1 MRQMSEIVLS
11 IGMIVKNEIRCLE
24 KCLTALE
31 PLRRVVPSELVIA
44 DTGSTDGTRELVARY
59 ADQWF
64 DFSWQQDFA
73 AARNAVLSRCS
84 GQWFLFVDADE
95 YLDEQFDELVR
106 FLLQPSETEKQAD
119 FGVVTVT
126 NYADQSMDKEMGTSF
141 LALRLAKRTPE
152 TRFVGKIHERFERT
166 ACYSVVNLA
175 PVVFWHDGYAY
186 ETPEQQQRKG
196 ERNMRLIE
204 EELLERP
211 TDPLLLV
218 QAVESG
224 RNTEEKLKYIHK
236 GLGLMRTN
244 GPDWTIQG
252 PGMLRYAV
260 ELGIVVGAPE
270 VIQLAEWAHAEYSD
284 SPIIQIDI
292 NAAMTRYYSRC
303 YHWKEAIQAADAYW
317 EGIQRLDNN
326 EFSPSIFVSV
336 FMHSDT
342 QGMRETIAL
351 LQAEACYH
359 LDRFDLAVEVL
370 KKIPLNTLLAA
381 HVGQFVTL
389 LAKLSSKTNIDPL
402 FIKDARLILI
412 EDPATQNAWRR
423 RDELRTALRQL
434 FLTPQHEIPN
444 AHRMLLHLED
454 KVYGPAAQIMEEE
467 CAETCKQIVDTIP
480 DWEFIPEPVICKLVE
495 SDVPLPRS
503 FFETV
508 DFEPMQSILYYL
520 VNHLERPLEQ
530 LHQFLDEH
538 PADDLTQAV
547 WKFICVR
554 TLCQCS
560 HWKNEDMSEEI
571 LSLFYPAARRYL
583 EIKYPPAL
591 WEAPAAHAILP
602 QADRFIYFC
611 VLAEEH
617 LQNGFYED
625 GIQCLRTA
633 LYINTSMRKMVLF
646 LIKRMERICEERRMM
661 SGVTPEL
668 IHMAKQIRAMLA
680 QYPEDDPTVFA
691 LKQSEQYQK
700 MKFLIEDP
708 NLDAM

>member
-1 MRQMSEIVLS
+1 MSEIVLS

-24 KCLTALE
+24 KCLIALE
-31 PLRRVVPSELVIA
+31 PLRQAVPSELVIA
-44 DTGSTDGTRELVARY
+44 DTGSTDGTREVAARY
-59 ADQWF
+59 ADQLF
-64 DFSWQQDFA
+64 DFAWNDDFA
-73 AARNAVLSRCS
+73 EARNAVLSKCS
-84 GQWFLFVDADE
+84 GQWYLSVDADE
-95 YLDEQFDELVR
+95 YLDKEFDTLVK
-106 FLLQPSETEKQAD
+106 FLLHPTDNEKRAD
-119 FGVVTVT
+119 FGLITIA
-126 NYADQSMDKEMGTSF
+126 NYRDQALEKDAATSF
-141 LALRLAKRTPE
+141 LALRLARRTAE
-152 TRFVGKIHERFERT
+152 LRYIGKIHEHFQHKD
-166 ACYSVVNLA
+166 YSGVLNLA

-186 ETPEQQQRKG
+186 ETPEQRRKK
-196 ERNMRLIE
+196 ENRNMQLLK
-204 EELLERP
+204 EELGKYP
-211 TDPLLLV
+211 TDSLLLV
-218 QAVESG
+218 EAIESG
-224 RNTEEKLKYIHK
+224 RNLDEKLKYIHM
-236 GLGLMRTN
+236 GMELMRSN
-244 GPDWTIQG
+244 APDWALQG
-252 PGMLRYAV
+252 PSLLRYAV
-260 ELGIVVGAPE
+260 QIASAMGSSDVT
-270 VIQLAEWAHAEYSD
+270 EWANWAYTEYGD
-284 SPIIQIDI
+284 SPITQIDL
-292 NAAMTRYYSRC
+292 NAAMAQYYCRC
-303 YHWKEAIQAADAYW
+303 RQWKQALHASDAYW
-317 EGIQRLDNN
+317 EGIRKLDCN
-326 EFSPSIFVSV
+326 EFSAGIFVNVLMYGDSQ
-336 FMHSDT
+336 S
-342 QGMRETIAL
+342 MRETIAL

-370 KKIPLNTLLAA
+370 KKIPLHTLLAA

-389 LAKLSSKTNIDPL
+389 LAKLADKTSVDNL
-402 FIKDARLILI
+402 FIEDARSILGD
-412 EDPATQNAWRR
+412 DPATQNAWRR
-423 RDELRTALRQL
+423 RDELRDALHKL

-444 AHRMLLHLED
+444 AHRILLGLED
-454 KVYGPAAQIMEEE
+454 EVYGPAAQIMEEE
-467 CAETCKQIVDTIP
+467 CTKRCKQIADTIP

-495 SDVPLPRS
+495 SDVPLPSS

-530 LHQFLDEH
+530 LHQFLNEY

-547 WKFICVR
+547 WNFICVR

-591 WEAPAAHAILP
+591 WEVPAAHAILP

-633 LYINTSMRKMVLF
+633 LYINTGMRKMILF

-668 IHMAKQIRAMLA
+668 IRMAKQIRAILA
-680 QYPEDDPTVFA
+680 QYSEDDPTVFA

>member
-24 KCLTALE
+24 KCLIALE
-31 PLRRVVPSELVIA
+31 PLRRAVPSELVIA

-64 DFSWQQDFA
+64 DFPWQQDFA

-106 FLLQPSETEKQAD
+106 FLLQPSEAEKQAD
-119 FGVVTVT
+119 FGVVTVA
-126 NYADQSMDKEMGTSF
+126 NYADRSMDQETAAFF
-141 LALRLAKRTPE
+141 LALRLARRTPE
-152 TRFVGKIHERFERT
+152 TRFVGKIHERFER
-166 ACYSVVNLA
+166 AASSGVVNLA
-175 PVVFWHDGYAY
+175 PVIFWHDGYAY
-186 ETPEQQQRKG
+186 ETPEQQQRKA

-204 EELLERP
+204 KELLERP

-224 RNTEEKLKYIHK
+224 RNGEERLKYIHR
-236 GLGLMRTN
+236 GLELMHENASEWIT
-244 GPDWTIQG
+244 QG
-252 PGMLRYAV
+252 PSMLRHAV
-260 ELGIVVGAPE
+260 ELGVLVGSPE
-270 VIQLAEWAHAEYSD
+270 VARLAEWAYTEYPD
-284 SPIIQIDI
+284 SPIVQIDV

-326 EFSPSIFVSV
+326 KFSTSIFVSV
-336 FMHSDT
+336 LMHSDT
-342 QGMRETIAL
+342 QGARETIAL

-359 LDRFDLAVEVL
+359 LDRFDLAVVVL
-370 KKIPLNTLLAA
+370 KKIPLHTLLAA

-389 LAKLSSKTNIDPL
+389 LAKLSDKTDVDTL
-402 FIKDARLILI
+402 FTEKARSILT
-412 EDPATQNAWRR
+412 EDPAAQNAWRR
-423 RDELRTALRQL
+423 RDELRAALRQL
-434 FLTPQHEIPN
+434 FLKPQHEIPH

-454 KVYGPAAQIMEEE
+454 EIYGPAAQIMEEE
-467 CAETCKQIVDTIP
+467 CAERCKQIADTIP

-547 WKFICVR
+547 WNFICVR

-560 HWKNEDMSEEI
+560 HWKNEAMSEEI

-583 EIKYPPAL
+583 EIKYPPAI
-591 WEAPAAHAILP
+591 WETPAAHAILP

-633 LYINTSMRKMVLF
+633 LYINTGMRKMILF

-668 IHMAKQIRAMLA
+668 IRMAKQIRAILA
-680 QYPEDDPTVFA
+680 QYSEDDPTVFA